1 MTNFSLETNP
11 TEALKAT
18 FRGHASGVVIV
29 TMLDADKNPVG
40 FTATSVTSLGATP
53 PLVTFNVSQGASS
66 WAALCLRG
74 HVAIHTLGAE
84 DVDLARKLAGPKE
97 ARFTEKD
104 WNPGPYGL
112 PVFESASAV
121 LIGKIREIHDI
132 ESNAVVIVDVLE
144 ALLGLEK
151 GGLLYHQRNFVG
163 VGEILN

>member
-1 MTNFSLETNP
+1 MTNFSLESNP

-29 TMLDADKNPVG
+29 TLLDENKNPVG

-53 PLVTFNVSQGASS
+53 PLFTFNVSQGASS
-66 WAALCLRG
+66 WSAVGLRG

-84 DVDLARKLAGPKE
+84 DVELARKLAGPKE
-97 ARFTEKD
+97 ARFSDQD
-104 WNPGPYGL
+104 WSPGPYGL
-112 PVFESASAV
+112 PVFEAASSV
-121 LIGKIREIHDI
+121 LIGKIRDIHDV

-144 ALLGLEK
+144 ALLGVEK

-163 VGEILN
+163 VGEVLD